1 MTNGYESR
9 GESQSAWLVNTP
21 PKVLLR
27 EVGHRRVTTWLR
39 SLKPSTLSY
48 LIDCGRIEELLI
60 KQIERLF
67 GRIWYDTYLIHDWK
81 KSILFLQRKRI
92 YTRCNYLPL
101 LCRESGSASLR
112 SKVIPFVC
120 YILDKVGPI

>member
-48 LIDCGRIEELLI
+48 TLSYLVGVAINELLI
-60 KQIERLF
+60 KQIERL
-67 GRIWYDTYLIHDWK
+67 Y
-81 KSILFLQRKRI
+81 
-92 YTRCNYLPL
+92 
-101 LCRESGSASLR
+101 
-112 SKVIPFVC
+112 
-120 YILDKVGPI
+120 